1 MRKLIIAA
9 LIATATTA
17 AFVSIAAAGPFENG
31 AAAFKR
37 GDYSTAMQQWRG
49 LTADPMVQNDFG
61 IMYKD
66 GKGVPQNY
74 ATAVQWFSRSAAAGN
89 SLGQNN
95 LGGMYRDGF
104 AVTRDYSRA
113 ITFFRAAAQQG
124 NAGGQVNLGLML
136 MQGQG
141 TRADL
146 VQAYMWFDL
155 AAHQGVAQAASY
167 RTQVRSRMS
176 SSDVAMATTA
186 SQRCRANNFKNCA
199 A

>member
-1 MRKLIIAA
+1 MRKLILAA
-9 LIATATTA
+9 VVATAATA
-17 AFVSIAAAGPFENG
+17 AFAGPFENG

-37 GDYSTAMQQWRG
+37 GDYAAAMQDWRG
-49 LTADPMVQNDFG
+49 ITTDSTVQNDFG

-66 GKGVPQNY
+66 GKGVPRDY

-95 LGGMYRDGF
+95 LGGMYRDGLG
-104 AVTRDYSRA
+104 VPRDYSRA

-141 TRADL
+141 TRADM

-155 AAHQGVAQAASY
+155 ASQQGVAQAVSY
-167 RTQVRSRMS
+167 RNQVRARMS

>member
-1 MRKLIIAA
+1 MAKLILAA
-9 LIATATTA
+9 LFVSAATAA
-17 AFVSIAAAGPFENG
+17 MAGPFEDG
-31 AAAFKR
+31 AAAFRR
-37 GDYSTAMQQWRG
+37 GDYHAAMENWRG
-49 LTADPMVQNDFG
+49 LTSDPIVQNDFG

-95 LGGMYRDGF
+95 MGGLYRDGLG
-104 AVTRDYSRA
+104 VKRDYSRA

-124 NAGGQVNLGLML
+124 NAPAQVNLGLML
-136 MQGQG
+136 GQGQG
-141 TRADL
+141 VRPNY
-146 VQAYMWFDL
+146 VSAYMWFDL
-155 AAHQGVAQAASY
+155 AAHQGVAEAVSY
-167 RTQVRSRMS
+167 RTQVRARMS
-176 SSDVAMATTA
+176 ANDVAMANNA

>member
-1 MRKLIIAA
+1 MRKLILAA
-9 LIATATTA
+9 LFATAATA
-17 AFVSIAAAGPFENG
+17 AFAGPFENG

-37 GDYSTAMQQWRG
+37 GDYQTAMQEWRG
-49 LTADPMVQNDFG
+49 LTSDPTVQNNFG

-66 GKGVPQNY
+66 GKGVPRDY
-74 ATAVQWFSRSAAAGN
+74 GTAVQWFSRSAAGGS

-95 LGGMYRDGF
+95 LGGMYRDGLG
-104 AVTRDYSRA
+104 VQRDYSRA

-141 TRADL
+141 ARPDP

-155 AAHQGVAQAASY
+155 AAQQGVQQAVSY
-167 RTQVRSRMS
+167 RNQVRARMS

>member
-1 MRKLIIAA
+1 MRKLILAA
-9 LIATATTA
+9 LFAATATA
-17 AFVSIAAAGPFENG
+17 ALAGPFESG

-37 GDYSTAMQQWRG
+37 GDYRTAMENWRG
-49 LTADPMVQNDFG
+49 LTTDSMVQNDFG

-95 LGGMYRDGF
+95 LGGMYRDGIG
-104 AVTRDYSRA
+104 VNRDYARA
-113 ITFFRAAAQQG
+113 ATFFRAAAQQG
-124 NAGGQVNLGLML
+124 NAAAQVNLGLML
-136 MQGQG
+136 AQGQG
-141 TRADL
+141 VRTDY

-155 AAHQGVAQAASY
+155 AAQQGVAQAVSY

-176 SSDVAMATTA
+176 SNDVAMANNA

>member
-17 AFVSIAAAGPFENG
+17 AFAGPFENG
-31 AAAFKR
+31 ASAFKR
-37 GDYSTAMQQWRG
+37 GDYAAAMQDWRG
-49 LTADPMVQNDFG
+49 LTTNPMVQSDFG

-66 GKGVPQNY
+66 GKGVPRDY

-104 AVTRDYSRA
+104 GVQRDYSRA

-141 TRADL
+141 TRPDL

-155 AAHQGVAQAASY
+155 AAQQGVAQAASY
-167 RTQVRSRMS
+167 RTQVRSKMS
-176 SSDVAMATTA
+176 ASDVAMATTA